1 MIRQAINGLRL
12 AWRPPPFPPPLLP
25 PTVTST
31 IFANVRNRASHCL
44 QSIGKSAPFSWHNSL
59 SPHFTLLLVSFYFS
73 SFFLGESKQ
82 GVWAGG
88 IRDRERADVQRRD
101 EQLLSLFPL
110 PPCFLRPVIGS
121 FPPPA
126 TLYIVQTLTPLTIIS
141 LLFPLS
147 VSGVSREAAARLLCC
162 F

>member
-1 MIRQAINGLRL
+1 MISQAINGLRL
-12 AWRPPPFPPPLLP
+12 AWRPLSPPSYILLLPPFSRMCATVHRIVCSLSENRLLFLGTTLFPPP
-25 PTVTST
+25 
-31 IFANVRNRASHCL
+31 
-44 QSIGKSAPFSWHNSL
+44 
-59 SPHFTLLLVSFYFS
+59 FTLLLVSFHFS

-88 IRDRERADVQRRD
+88 IRDREVADVQRRD
-101 EQLLSLFPL
+101 DQLLSLFPL

-141 LLFPLS
+141 PLS
-147 VSGVSREAAARLLCC
+147 PFCLWCEP
-162 F
+162 

>member
-1 MIRQAINGLRL
+1 MDYAWLGAPSPLPPIYCYFPHFRECAQPCIALFAVYRKIGSFFL
-12 AWRPPPFPPPLLP
+12 AQLSFPPP
-25 PTVTST
+25 
-31 IFANVRNRASHCL
+31 
-44 QSIGKSAPFSWHNSL
+44 
-59 SPHFTLLLVSFYFS
+59 FTLLLVSFYFS

-88 IRDRERADVQRRD
+88 IRDREVADVQRRD